1 MHTRFAGKGQHV
13 MNLSHLMSRAWRI
26 FGITYRY
33 QGRGKGIPFASIGRK
48 AFAWAL
54 REAWR
59 QVREEARI
67 VAIPAEVKAARA
79 AEIHDQLADLV
90 WIENYRQAEATRA
103 VLTAELRQ
111 IGA

>member
-1 MHTRFAGKGQHV
+1 MSR
-13 MNLSHLMSRAWRI
+13 SSLMTRAWRI
-26 FGITYRY
+26 FRQTYRY

-67 VAIPAEVKAARA
+67 AAIPADVKAARA
-79 AEIHDQLADLV
+79 AQIGDQLADLV
-90 WIENYRQAEATRA
+90 WIDNVRQAEATRA